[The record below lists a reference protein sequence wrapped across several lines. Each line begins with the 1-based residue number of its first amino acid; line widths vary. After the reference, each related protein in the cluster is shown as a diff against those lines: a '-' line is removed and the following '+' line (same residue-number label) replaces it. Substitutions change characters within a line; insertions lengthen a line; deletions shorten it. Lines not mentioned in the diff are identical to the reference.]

1 MKANLLLLLWIAL
14 GFQASAQGTG
24 PVIGPNNVPPPG
36 STIIVNPVIPNG
48 LDPGLSGE
56 NREYNFA
63 YCISKPLEHL
73 VWKTPTAAQSENFPA
88 ANIITNY
95 YGRYRRLY
103 ENPKVNLPYIPSN
116 YYNETYLLSDNNG
129 LTILGNA
136 NADTYNVLANGD
148 TVIFFQQK
156 APYKTPRVTLPYG
169 LKYGDNPVPETTVQE
184 FMGVRL
190 SGGDLDTFK
199 IVRRTK
205 TTVSADGVGRISTPS
220 AYFDDALRVRT
231 QIEEVDSLFLNN
243 GFFIEKYEMN
253 RLNPTQYSWYVPQK
267 NWEVFTMIMDGT
279 DVLYAGYL
287 VDDEKPIVNIARLNS
302 IIPENIGLIKIPVRL
317 SQPSADTVTVMVN
330 TVDSRPQATEYEDYI
345 PVKNQVLTFYPGET
359 LKTVDL
365 VILEDSTIEK
375 DEAFVLQISNP
386 SENANIGT
394 VRFHYVNIL
403 DDDRPY
409 LHFTSTDTTILEN
422 AGIIYVPLKI
432 SKPLQDSVKIRIR
445 TVARNATP
453 ALDYFSF
460 DYIHSIRPNDVIIP
474 IPIKI
479 IDDLLNEEL
488 ETFVVQISAESENI
502 RIGYSDTIA
511 IHIQDNEF
519 KPNVRF
525 MSSTVSVSEATN
537 EPGNVFTIPL
547 RLGYKS
553 SEPIT
558 VTYELINGTATS
570 ASNQNFFGGGD
581 FFSANNSATFMP
593 GTTTADIV
601 IGINNDEDVE
611 GDQYFFVN
619 LLKVSE
625 WGQMGFR
632 DTILTVI
639 IKDNDPFVS
648 VDPQMIE
655 DGLTVYPNPSKGSV
669 TVKHSDKTNI
679 DRVLVTDMLGKTI
692 ELPFVKN
699 TNTLI
704 IDMNGFVNGI
714 YQLRIEAGD
723 KVYHQKVILN
733 K

>member
-73 VWKTPTAAQSENFPA
+73 VWKTPTTSQSENFPT

-156 APYKTPRVTLPYG
+156 APYNIPRVTLPYG
-169 LKYGDNPVPETTVQE
+169 LKYGDNPMPETTIQE

-190 SGGDLDTFK
+190 RGGDLDTFR

-220 AYFDDALRVRT
+220 AYFEDALRVRT

-287 VDDEKPIVNIARLNS
+287 VDDEKPTVNIARLNS
-302 IIPENIGLIKIPVRL
+302 IIPENIGLVKVPIRL
-317 SQPSADTVTVMVN
+317 SQPSTDTVSVVVN

-345 PVKNQVLTFYPGET
+345 PIKNQSLTFYPGET

-394 VRFHYVNIL
+394 VRFHYVSIL

-409 LHFTSTDTTILEN
+409 LHFTSTDTTILED
-422 AGIIYVPLKI
+422 AGVIYVPLRI

-445 TVARNATP
+445 TVSRNATP
-453 ALDYFSF
+453 GLDYFSF
-460 DYIHSIRPNDVIIP
+460 DYIHSIRPNDVITP

-479 IDDLLNEEL
+479 VDDLLNEEL
-488 ETFVVQISAESENI
+488 ETFVVQISAESENA
-502 RIGYSDTIA
+502 RIGFSDTIA
-511 IHIQDNEF
+511 IHIQDDEF

-525 MSSTVSVSEATN
+525 MSSSVFVREATN

-558 VTYELINGTATS
+558 VTYELINGTATA
-570 ASNQNFFGGGD
+570 ASNRNFVGGGD
-581 FFSANNSATFMP
+581 FFSANNSATFFP
-593 GTTTADIV
+593 GSTSADIV
-601 IGINNDEDVE
+601 IDINNDEDVE
-611 GDQYFFVN
+611 GDQYFFIN

-655 DGLTVYPNPSKGSV
+655 DGLTVYPNPSKGSL
-669 TVKHSDKTNI
+669 TVLHSDRTI
-679 DRVLVTDMLGKTI
+679 VDRVLVSDMLGKTV
-692 ELPFVKN
+692 ELPFIKN
-699 TNTLI
+699 DKTLNL
-704 IDMNGFVNGI
+704 DMNGFVNGI